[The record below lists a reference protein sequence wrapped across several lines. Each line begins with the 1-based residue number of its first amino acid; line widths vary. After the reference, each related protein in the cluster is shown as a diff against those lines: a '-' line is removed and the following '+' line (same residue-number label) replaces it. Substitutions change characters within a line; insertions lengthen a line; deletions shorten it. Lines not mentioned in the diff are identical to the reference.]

1 VTRFGKIVTKV
12 FQYPA
17 AWGAVLHGF
26 NRLNVWNCFRERKP
40 EQNMIGLAIRA
51 RVEPDQRHELMQM
64 FKESSRS
71 DQLPESCLERRVY
84 EEAYLPT
91 NLLLVEQ
98 WSDKAAMNSYL
109 SSDHFRALIGAV
121 KVLGK
126 LLDVRVF
133 EAESIQPTLMRLK
146 AEPC

>member
-1 VTRFGKIVTKV
+1 VAEAYTV
-12 FQYPA
+12 
-17 AWGAVLHGF
+17 
-26 NRLNVWNCFRERKP
+26 
-40 EQNMIGLAIRA
+40 IGLAIRA

-64 FKESSRS
+64 FKETSRP

-98 WSDKAAMNSYL
+98 WSDRAAMNSYL
-109 SSDHFRALIGAV
+109 SSDQFRALIGAV

-126 LLDVRVF
+126 MVDVRIF
-133 EAESIQPTLMRLK
+133 EAESIQGLVMRLK
-146 AEPC
+146 VEEC

>member
-1 VTRFGKIVTKV
+1 
-12 FQYPA
+12 
-17 AWGAVLHGF
+17 
-26 NRLNVWNCFRERKP
+26 
-40 EQNMIGLAIRA
+40 MIGLAIRA
-51 RVEPDQRHELMQM
+51 AVEPDQRHELMQM

-71 DQLPESCLERRVY
+71 DQLPQSCLERRVY

-109 SSDHFRALIGAV
+109 SSDHFRALVGAV

-133 EAESIQPTLMRLK
+133 EAESIQGLVIRLK